1 MTEIEEKNMFLQL
14 SHTKLKT
21 YETTK
26 QLIIECYKLTA
37 SFPSDEK
44 FALVQQIR
52 RAAVS
57 VFLNYAEGCSRT
69 SAAERKRF
77 FEISRGSLIEVDA
90 AFDLAVSLK
99 HVNLDKVQQLGE
111 LIIINFKLLT
121 GLITKYGG

>member
-1 MTEIEEKNMFLQL
+1 MFLQL

-21 YETTK
+21 YETSK
-26 QLIIECYKLTA
+26 HLIIECYKLTA
-37 SFPSDEK
+37 TFPSEEK

-57 VFLNYAEGCSRT
+57 VFLNYAEGCSRY

-77 FEISRGSLIEVDA
+77 FEISRGSLIEIDA
-90 AFDLAVSLK
+90 AFDIASSLG
-99 HVNLDKVQQLGE
+99 HIQSDKLKSLGE
-111 LIIINFKLLT
+111 LIISNFKLLS